1 MKPHYYQYED
11 PAKQTVYYR
20 GYVKEYTNSPTV
32 FIHTCPNVHKSK
44 FLTLKE
50 ATKLIE
56 TIRKNKLSTV
66 TMTQPV

>member
-32 FIHTCPNVHKSK
+32 IIHTCLTVHNNKYEALK
-44 FLTLKE
+44 DAERLIKKLT
-50 ATKLIE
+50 T
-56 TIRKNKLSTV
+56 
-66 TMTQPV
+66 